1 MSVKSIVVLGSGR
14 SGTSFLANLLAEN
27 RVYSGDC
34 TQGTRE
40 NLQVRKINEDCLA
53 KQCNGITRSKLP
65 YGILPNKEII
75 VDDEFQIRSGDFVKR
90 MAESMPSTWW
100 NESDNY
106 WMFKDPRTTL
116 LHDMWVKHCDIIIGV
131 FRNPV
136 EVVESYMK
144 LLEVYY
150 PGEAKEQGYI
160 NMLNYWKRFN
170 QSLLHVF
177 NTTDK
182 QKYLLDFNDDID
194 NQTEELF
201 QMLDIPRT
209 MFRYDVNRREQ
220 KSDNI
225 YDDQEVTDIYT
236 YLKNLI

>member
-1 MSVKSIVVLGSGR
+1 
-14 SGTSFLANLLAEN
+14 
-27 RVYSGDC
+27 
-34 TQGTRE
+34 
-40 NLQVRKINEDCLA
+40 
-53 KQCNGITRSKLP
+53 
-65 YGILPNKEII
+65 
-75 VDDEFQIRSGDFVKR
+75 
-90 MAESMPSTWW
+90 
-100 NESDNY
+100 
-106 WMFKDPRTTL
+106 
-116 LHDMWVKHCDIIIGV
+116 
-131 FRNPV
+131 
-136 EVVESYMK
+136 MK

-236 YLKNLI
+236 NLKNLK